1 MTIDLSLVA
10 KHLEWLKTKLHLD
23 NNAASAKKR
32 LIKRGQVYR
41 CNFGVGIGSEMQK
54 DRPAVILQNDIAN
67 YHSGNTIVAPITHD
81 SALLPCMVPITTIY
95 ESDGTTIKLDGS
107 VNTANIVCISKARL
121 GSYIDTLSSCDMK
134 KVDEATAKSLDLM
147 THYAKLQSSLQNKL
161 TYIEQIKKQRNEA
174 QDQLK
179 ELYAIMKVN
188 SQEKAVEYLEQNT

>member
-1 MTIDLSLVA
+1 MNIDLPLVT
-10 KHLEWLKTKLHLD
+10 KHLEWLKTKLHLAS
-23 NNAASAKKR
+23 NAASAKRR

-41 CNFGVGIGSEMQK
+41 CDFGVGIGSEMQK

-81 SALLPCMVPITTIY
+81 AASLPCMVPITTLY
-95 ESDGTTIKLDGS
+95 ESDGTTVRLDGS

-121 GSYIDTLSSCDMK
+121 GVYIDSLSSGDMK

-147 THYAKLQSSLQNKL
+147 THYAKLQCSLQDKL
-161 TYIEQIKKQRNEA
+161 TYIEKVKQQRNEA

-179 ELYAIMKVN
+179 ELYAIMEVD
-188 SQEKAVEYLEQNT
+188 SQEKAVEYLKQNT